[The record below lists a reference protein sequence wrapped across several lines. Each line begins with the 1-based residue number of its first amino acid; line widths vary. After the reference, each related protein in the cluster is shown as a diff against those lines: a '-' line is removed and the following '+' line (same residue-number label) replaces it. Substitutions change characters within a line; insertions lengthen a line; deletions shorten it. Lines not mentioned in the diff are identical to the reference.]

1 MSDYFDVSLDY
12 LMRGIKKE
20 NNEEKVTADDAD
32 KISNDKYKTKTSC

>member
-20 NNEEKVTADDAD
+20 NNEEKSTFIYFVVGIGFDGGTGF
-32 KISNDKYKTKTSC
+32 